1 MLLNKIKNFFDR
13 RRREWDKIE
22 CLIRKL
28 AIAQKELRMYK
39 EFWDNSQDAMIFCRA
54 SDGRILNVNPS
65 AESLYGYKKEE
76 FCKKTIFEVSG
87 DPLAT
92 TYVRDNLIRYVPFRQ
107 HINADGN
114 KFPLTATVTYF
125 EDNGNGKVAALI
137 IRPINL
143 PEGVLV
149 DRRTYDE
156 TIHK

>member
-1 MLLNKIKNFFDR
+1 
-13 RRREWDKIE
+13 
-22 CLIRKL
+22 
-28 AIAQKELRMYK
+28 
-39 EFWDNSQDAMIFCRA
+39 
-54 SDGRILNVNPS
+54 LNVNPS

-114 KFPLTATVTYF
+114 KFLLTATVTYF

-137 IRPINL
+137 IRPFNL